1 VRHSID
7 PSIEVIINGS
17 SAGLQPFLEARAGY
31 YDGIVVCRPHVMQA
45 FLGAVSSDRHL
56 IDGAAV
62 LYDAEAIFAR
72 REQLKSRVNGTS
84 MSSDEAAQL
93 FADEIRLAVSA
104 DAVISVSETD
114 RRLFQESGVSQALVL
129 GHAID
134 IEPGTTPFERRE
146 GLLFVGAIH
155 SDDSPNADSLRWFA
169 EHVLP
174 ALRRELGQDVLPT
187 IVGLNRAASIE
198 RLDGTS
204 YRLVGMVD
212 DLRPWFERARV
223 FFAPTRYAAG
233 IPLKVYQAAAFGLP
247 IVATELI
254 ADLTGWQSDR
264 DLLAALD
271 AAAFAKACARVYR
284 DEELWNA
291 LRAAALERCREDCSP
306 QKFREGVRQVL
317 GVISSP
323 PRRRR

>member
-1 VRHSID
+1 
-7 PSIEVIINGS
+7 
-17 SAGLQPFLEARAGY
+17 
-31 YDGIVVCRPHVMQA
+31 
-45 FLGAVSSDRHL
+45 
-56 IDGAAV
+56 
-62 LYDAEAIFAR
+62 
-72 REQLKSRVNGTS
+72 
-84 MSSDEAAQL
+84 
-93 FADEIRLAVSA
+93 
-104 DAVISVSETD
+104 
-114 RRLFQESGVSQALVL
+114 
-129 GHAID
+129 
-134 IEPGTTPFERRE
+134 
-146 GLLFVGAIH
+146 
-155 SDDSPNADSLRWFA
+155 
-169 EHVLP
+169 
-174 ALRRELGQDVLPT
+174 
-187 IVGLNRAASIE
+187 
-198 RLDGTS
+198 
-204 YRLVGMVD
+204 MVD

-223 FFAPTRYAAG
+223 FFAPTRYTAG